1 MEGGPLATVE
11 ARTIARV
18 ERFFPTAVYVD
29 VSAGFVLVVDHVL
42 IVEAVVVVVVV
53 VVEEEAVEVGLQALL
68 QEQLPS
74 ICPLLL
80 HHPVDDTI
88 VAVLVEERH
97 MDSSFHR
104 NRQIS

>member
-1 MEGGPLATVE
+1 MEGAPLATVE

-18 ERFFPTAVYVD
+18 ECFFPTVVYVD
-29 VSAGFVLVVDHVL
+29 VSAGFVLVVDDVL
-42 IVEAVVVVVVV
+42 IVEAVVVVE
-53 VVEEEAVEVGLQALL
+53 EEEAVEVGLQALL

>member
-1 MEGGPLATVE
+1 MEGHPLATVE
-11 ARTIARV
+11 GRTIAKV
-18 ERFFPTAVYVD
+18 ECFFPTVVYVG
-29 VSAGFVLVVDHVL
+29 VSAGFVLVVDDVL
-42 IVEAVVVVVVV
+42 IVEAVAAAA
-53 VVEEEAVEVGLQALL
+53 VEEEAVEVGLQALL

>member
-1 MEGGPLATVE
+1 MEGAPLATVE

-18 ERFFPTAVYVD
+18 ECFFPTVVHVD
-29 VSAGFVLVVDHVL
+29 GFSGFVVVVDDVL
-42 IVEAVVVVVVV
+42 IVEAVAAAA
-53 VVEEEAVEVGLQALL
+53 VEEEAVEVGLQALL

>member
-1 MEGGPLATVE
+1 MEGAPLATVE

-42 IVEAVVVVVVV
+42 IVEAVVV

>member
-42 IVEAVVVVVVV
+42 IVEAVVV